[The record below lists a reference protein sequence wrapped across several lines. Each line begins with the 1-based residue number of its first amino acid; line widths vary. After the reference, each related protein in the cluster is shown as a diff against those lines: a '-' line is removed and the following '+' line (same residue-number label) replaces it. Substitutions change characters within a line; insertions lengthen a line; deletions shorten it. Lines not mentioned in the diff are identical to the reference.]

1 MSNIAIVG
9 TGYVGLVTGA
19 CMAELGH
26 RVRCIDIDAA
36 KIASLQKGQ
45 VPIFEPGLQELTQR
59 NLEAGRLSFHLDY
72 AQGLHASEFVF
83 VCVDTPTRPDG
94 RPVRDRLEAA
104 IQAILDTA
112 TEPVTLI
119 LKSTVPVG
127 TGAWIRGKLARGDF
141 DARQFAIVSCPEFLS
156 EGSAIQDFMHP
167 DRIVLGCMDRRDARQ
182 VAALFRS
189 MDAPLLVT
197 DLKTAEMIKFASNA
211 YLATRITFV
220 NHVARI
226 CEKVGVSIDEVTRGM
241 ALDARIG
248 PQFLKA
254 GLGFGGSC
262 FPKDV
267 RALNYLA
274 RAEAVDYDLLAAVL
288 KVNGQARLWAVEQVA
303 DCLGAALAGAS
314 VGVLG
319 LTFKPGTDDLREAP
333 ALDIVAELQAR
344 GAQVRVYD
352 PMALARVQAL
362 PLRVDAAA
370 DPYALAQDADALI
383 VCTEWDEFRGLDMP
397 RVASLMRRRILVDGR
412 NVYDPFALQALG
424 FVYRGVG
431 RGHVAGQQAA
441 HPC

>member
-59 NLEAGRLSFHLDY
+59 NLEVGRLSFHLDY

-104 IQAILDTA
+104 IEAILDTA

-156 EGSAIQDFMHP
+156 EGSAIQDFMRP

-303 DCLGAALAGAS
+303 DCLGAALAGAA

-333 ALDIVAELQAR
+333 ALDIIAELQAR
-344 GAQVRVYD
+344 GVQVKVYD